1 MKKFSIEIGKIN
13 SNENGVITKTDLNT
27 AYSSIIRFEEEVDV
41 KRTLIELMDTAIIAA
56 YCMKLDELDKH
67 LISYKNLIKYN
78 MHIDNLFKDQ
88 IYYSTNLNDGSYV
101 RISFGED

>member
-41 KRTLIELMDTAIIAA
+41 KRTLIELMDTAIISAC
-56 YCMKLDELDKH
+56 CMKLDELDKH
-67 LISYKNLIKYN
+67 LTSYKNLIKYN
-78 MHIDNLFKDQ
+78 MHIDNLFEDQ